1 LPNIDDNPFNPYAEG
16 FERDDADASGNIDE
30 ISGLKEKEAD
40 EPEDKKNIVQQEYD
54 PIRTYLKGISSIPLL
69 TKDGEIEIAKQI
81 EERKLNICNAIFTI
95 PFVLNKLIVLGSLV
109 EKGEAPLI
117 ELIQEGE
124 DLLDEDLLEEK
135 ERFSKLTLEINILFT
150 ARKKLLQ
157 NPPSPP
163 LEKGGKGGF
172 SRVSLVKKQTPICR
186 LLQENKEQII
196 LKIKELNLK
205 EDVISAFLEELKKM
219 GGHLQS
225 LQKDLSAARKAK
237 NKTSERGMIENE
249 IRKVESILG
258 LSTSEIKKIVKEL
271 EKKEAELA
279 AAKQQLVESNLRL
292 VISIAKRYIGKGL
305 SLGDLIQ
312 EGNIGLMRGVDK
324 FEYRRGYKF
333 STYATW
339 WIRQAISRAI
349 ADQSRTIRIPVHMI
363 ENINRINK
371 ITKKLVQEFG
381 VEPPPE
387 EISKRSKI
395 PLDKVKSILK
405 ISKEPI
411 SIETPIGEEDD
422 TMLKDFIEDK
432 ANLSPLDTVIQE
444 DLKTSINRI
453 LHTLSPK
460 EEFVIR
466 KRFGI
471 GEDCPHTLEEV
482 GQALDVTRERIR
494 QIEIKA
500 IKKLKHLSR
509 SKWLRDFL
517 EKPPIP

>member
-1 LPNIDDNPFNPYAEG
+1 MPRIDDDPFNLYGEG
-16 FERDDADASGNIDE
+16 FDRDDAEISGNIDE
-30 ISGLKEKEAD
+30 IAGLKEKKAD
-40 EPEDKKNIVQQEYD
+40 EPEDEKNVVQQEYD

-69 TKDGEIEIAKQI
+69 TKDGEIEIAKRV
-81 EERKLNICNAIFTI
+81 EERKLNICNAMFKI

-117 ELIQEGE
+117 ELIQDGE
-124 DLLDEDLLEEK
+124 DLSDDDLLEEK
-135 ERFSKLTLEINILFT
+135 ERFSKLTREINILFT
-150 ARKKLLQ
+150 ARKKLLI
-157 NPPSPP
+157 
-163 LEKGGKGGF
+163 EGGF
-172 SRVSLVKKQTPICR
+172 CADSRVPPVKKQSHICR
-186 LLQENKEQII
+186 SLQENKEQII

-225 LQKDLSAARKAK
+225 LQNDLRTTKKSK
-237 NKTSERGMIENE
+237 NKTSEQGMIENG
-249 IRKVESILG
+249 IRKAESILG
-258 LSTSEIKKIVKEL
+258 LRTSEIKKIVKEL
-271 EKKEAELA
+271 EKEEAELA

-312 EGNIGLMRGVDK
+312 EGNIGLMRAVDK

-371 ITKKLVQEFG
+371 ITKELVQEFG
-381 VEPPPE
+381 VEPAPE
-387 EISKRSKI
+387 EISRRSKI
-395 PLDKVKSILK
+395 PLDKIRSILK

-422 TMLKDFIEDK
+422 TMLKDFIEDR

-444 DLKTSINRI
+444 DLKANISRI

-460 EEFVIR
+460 EEIVIR

-471 GEDCPHTLEEV
+471 GEDWPHTLEEV

-494 QIEIKA
+494 QIEVKA
-500 IKKLKHLSR
+500 IRKLKHPSR
-509 SKWLRDFL
+509 SKWLRNFL
-517 EKPPIP
+517 EKP